1 MIQMRA
7 NNVMKLTIDSHSS
20 NESFSRTAVGAFIS
34 QLDPTVEEISDIKTA
49 VSEGVTNCIVH
60 AYRDGI
66 GKIYITVELFES
78 GKVRI
83 KIKDRGC
90 GIPDIK
96 KAMEPL
102 FYHVGW
108 RTGGPRLCRDG
119 NIYGQSDCQV
129 QAWKRY
135 DGDTYKAVEMQGLSM
150 ISATD
155 KNDSTVEEN
164 LGLVHSCANKFRGR
178 ESNMTICFRPDAS
191 DL

>member
-83 KIKDRGC
+83 KIKDRGLRNTR
-90 GIPDIK
+90 I
-96 KAMEPL
+96 
-102 FYHVGW
+102 
-108 RTGGPRLCRDG
+108 
-119 NIYGQSDCQV
+119 
-129 QAWKRY
+129 
-135 DGDTYKAVEMQGLSM
+135 
-150 ISATD
+150 
-155 KNDSTVEEN
+155 
-164 LGLVHSCANKFRGR
+164 
-178 ESNMTICFRPDAS
+178 
-191 DL
+191 